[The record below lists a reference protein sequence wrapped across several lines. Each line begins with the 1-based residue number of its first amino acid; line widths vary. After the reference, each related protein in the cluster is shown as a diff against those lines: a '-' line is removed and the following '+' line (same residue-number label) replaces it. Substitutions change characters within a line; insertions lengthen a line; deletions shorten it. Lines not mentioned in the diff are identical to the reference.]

1 MRQLSSEFHEK
12 INQLGTGT
20 VQQTVEQLLEVGQ
33 SGAYA
38 AIPAIIRMMDD
49 RHVAIRQAA
58 EQAVASLLSLCLPA
72 ELVWLNEHVR
82 EWRPSPLEWKNS
94 VEREVRTMDQAS
106 ATRLAVLTMHWSGY
120 IREAAVRKMIENHQ
134 SYSFPYLLL
143 RLNDWVPEIR
153 DLARVALE
161 SKRKPEYAK
170 LWMEHIMLV
179 ERLQIC
185 GRDSFEVWI
194 ESIYN
199 LLRQKECRY
208 VVHTARLSPDA
219 YIRRLAFRISV
230 EADETDNSMIIEQAL
245 RDDDPSIRRWAAQRV
260 DDMLSGQ
267 QLKEALL
274 RMQQDSVPS
283 IRRESFA
290 SLAAMFPA
298 DASEIIPIR
307 LLDPNLSVRDTARRH
322 GKQWMKMSYA
332 EWYLDVIWSDE
343 QQSHLAS
350 AISGLGETGEKADAE
365 VIFDY
370 AQHSA
375 VAVRKAVIRGLM
387 RLDPSSYGPYFIN
400 MLQDPQ
406 PGISR
411 EACRAL
417 MRHPHLFHPDEAAGL
432 LADASAKSHV
442 IRNVMRI
449 MSVMDRWTQLD
460 LLLQHLPT
468 AQPEWV
474 KRTLLRQ
481 LYNWAK
487 FPNRSFGNKLTIV
500 EQERLHQHLKWCR
513 PELDND
519 LIHRLEWL
527 MQ

>member
-1 MRQLSSEFHEK
+1 MRQFSSEFQEK
-12 INQLGTGT
+12 INRLGTGT
-20 VQQTVEQLLEVGQ
+20 VQQTVEQLREVGR

-38 AIPAIIRMMDD
+38 AIPVIIRMMDD
-49 RHVAIRQAA
+49 RHSVISQAA
-58 EQAVASLLSLCLPA
+58 ERAVSNLLAVCPLT

-82 EWRPSPLEWKNS
+82 EWRPSPFEWKKS
-94 VEREVRTMDQAS
+94 VEREMCTMEQAS
-106 ATRLAVLTMHWSGY
+106 ATRLSVLTMHWSGY
-120 IREAAVRKMIENHQ
+120 IREAAVRKMIEHDQ
-134 SYSFPYLLL
+134 PYTFPYLLL

-153 DLARVALE
+153 DLAKLALE
-161 SKRKPEYAK
+161 RKRKPEYAK
-170 LWMEHIMLV
+170 LWMEHIILV
-179 ERLQIC
+179 ERLRIC
-185 GRDSFEVWI
+185 GRDLFEEWI
-194 ESIYN
+194 ESIHN

-208 VVHTARLSPDA
+208 VIHSARLSPDA

-230 EADETDNSMIIEQAL
+230 EAEETDNGMIIEQAL

-260 DDMLSGQ
+260 DGMLSGQ

-274 RMQQDSVPS
+274 RMQQDSVPF
-283 IRRESFA
+283 IRRESLA

-298 DASEIIPIR
+298 DASEIIPRR

-332 EWYLDVIWSDE
+332 EWYLDVIWSEE
-343 QQSHLAS
+343 QSLLAS
-350 AISGLGETGEKADAE
+350 AIAGLGETGEKADAE

-400 MLQDPQ
+400 ILQDPQ

-417 MRHPHLFHPDEAAGL
+417 MRHPYLIHPDEAADL
-432 LADASAKSHV
+432 LADKAAQPHV
-442 IRNVMRI
+442 IRNVLRI
-449 MSVMDRWTQLD
+449 MSVMDRWTQLG
-460 LLLQHLPT
+460 LLLRLLPT

-474 KRTLLRQ
+474 KSTLLRQ
-481 LYNWAK
+481 LYNWAT
-487 FPNRSFGNKLTIV
+487 FPNRSFGNRLSIK
-500 EQERLHQHLKWCR
+500 EQERLHQHLERCR
-513 PELDND
+513 PELNDD

-527 MQ
+527 MK